1 MIHFLK
7 KLQQRWLHFLHNEDL
22 KQKVYTI
29 VFESDTRKGRLFDLA
44 LMGCILL
51 SVTLVMLESM
61 HLLPPEADT
70 ALRVTEYVLTLFFTL
85 EYLARIY
92 CLKQPKSYVF
102 SFFGIVDLLATLP
115 VYLGF
120 IFQGAHYLLV
130 IRAFR
135 LIRVFRIFK
144 LFLFIREGNLLLRS
158 LWISAPKISI
168 FFFFVLILVTSMGTV
183 MYMIEGVEPGS
194 QQHPQQYLLGHRYH
208 DHRGLRRHYS
218 RNPRGTIPLSRHHAN
233 WIHHHCRTYGYRV
246 GHHGGTIPQ
255 S

>member
-102 SFFGIVDLLATLP
+102 SFF
-115 VYLGF
+115 
-120 IFQGAHYLLV
+120 
-130 IRAFR
+130 
-135 LIRVFRIFK
+135 
-144 LFLFIREGNLLLRS
+144 
-158 LWISAPKISI
+158 W
-168 FFFFVLILVTSMGTV
+168 
-183 MYMIEGVEPGS
+183 
-194 QQHPQQYLLGHRYH
+194 
-208 DHRGLRRHYS
+208 
-218 RNPRGTIPLSRHHAN
+218 
-233 WIHHHCRTYGYRV
+233 HCRPAGHTARLSGLYFSGSTLSAGYPCLQTDSRV
-246 GHHGGTIPQ
+246 PHI
-255 S
+255 

>member
-51 SVTLVMLESM
+51 SVALVMLESM
-61 HLLPPEADT
+61 HLLPSEADT

-102 SFFGIVDLLATLP
+102 SFLALSTCWPHCPSIWAL
-115 VYLGF
+115 F
-120 IFQGAHYLLV
+120 
-130 IRAFR
+130 FR
-135 LIRVFRIFK
+135 
-144 LFLFIREGNLLLRS
+144 E
-158 LWISAPKISI
+158 
-168 FFFFVLILVTSMGTV
+168 
-183 MYMIEGVEPGS
+183 
-194 QQHPQQYLLGHRYH
+194 H
-208 DHRGLRRHYS
+208 
-218 RNPRGTIPLSRHHAN
+218 TICWLS
-233 WIHHHCRTYGYRV
+233 V
-246 GHHGGTIPQ
+246 P
-255 S
+255 SD